1 MSILVARPVADSLVK
16 SGLGELIVYRPHLST
31 SAEFQSALADF
42 SPDVLLIGES
52 KPDELALATW
62 RRSSGNR
69 KLIIIGTDESG
80 QLPYASDY
88 DIAFWIA
95 PNHLPQHDLDALAI
109 AEAHVMQCRLDPQL
123 IATGLSS
130 YKLRSRRSQETV
142 LLAGAGIVNLISAW
156 ELSQAG
162 YKLEVID
169 AGPDP
174 RRRPDW
180 RLLGATHGG
189 GNARMFTLTEAD
201 NYNEKGSDIYSGMDT
216 VLRHRITEG
225 GWLTLNPSEYSDSE
239 KLWLDRFHS
248 IAPWMA
254 EVFARNIYAFN
265 RESLDLWRKMRAEL
279 PWLFQ
284 NVGYVGGVLRI
295 YSETEAFQAA
305 AALHNR
311 LGSLRKI
318 LSSEETASRHPAF
331 ADACKSGEIVGGL
344 EVVGFTLNIHDF
356 STRLIDALE
365 SRGVHF
371 SWGVAARRIVIG
383 PDDLVQGIKTDA
395 GVARAD
401 HYVVSPGAYCKDWL
415 AGTRTDGKV
424 QGIFGLWLTLP
435 NVDPPLRFS
444 VKLHREGHVGE
455 DSNITLASDDQ
466 SRPILLLGS
475 GYGFCGTGPINLEC
489 PDVECLFKSLEETA
503 RRFLPANFACAV
515 ADGTINT
522 SRKGC
527 IRPFTATGLGVFE
540 VLGTQ
545 DGGRMVITTGHNTG
559 GFTQS
564 PSVAKAVLATL
575 NGLLH
580 PMQEL
585 YNPERGFVS
594 SNAAAIPLRAA
605 ARTMPTTGGAI

>member
-1 MSILVARPVADSLVK
+1 MSILIARPVADSLVN
-16 SGLGELIVYRPHLST
+16 SGLGDLIVYRPHLST

-52 KPDELALATW
+52 KPDELTLAMW
-62 RRSSGNR
+62 RRLSGER
-69 KLIIIGTDESG
+69 KLIIIGTNGNG
-80 QLPYASDY
+80 QLPYAADY
-88 DIAFWIA
+88 DIALWSA
-95 PNHLPQHDLDALAI
+95 PDHLAKHDLDALAI
-109 AEAHVMQCRLDPQL
+109 AEAHVMHCRLAPQL
-123 IATGLSS
+123 KATGLSS
-130 YKLRSRRSQETV
+130 RKLGSKHSSETV
-142 LLAGAGIVNLISAW
+142 LLAGAGIVNLMTAW

-201 NYNEKGSDIYSGMDT
+201 NYNEKGSDIYSEMDT

-239 KLWLDRFHS
+239 MLWLDRFHS
-248 IAPWMA
+248 VPPWMA

-265 RESLDLWRKMRAEL
+265 RESLELWRKMRAEL

-305 AALHNR
+305 AALHDR

-318 LSSEETASRHPAF
+318 LTAEETASRHPAF
-331 ADACKSGEIVGGL
+331 ADACNSGEIVGGL

-356 STRLIDALE
+356 STHLINALE

-383 PDDLVQGIKTDA
+383 PDDLIQGIKTDA

-424 QGIFGLWLTLP
+424 QGIFGLWVTLP
-435 NVDPPLRFS
+435 NVDPLLRFS

-455 DSNITLASDDQ
+455 DSNITLARDDQ
-466 SRPILLLGS
+466 NRPILLLGS
-475 GYGFCGTGPINLEC
+475 GYGFCGTGGINLEC

-503 RRFLPANFACAV
+503 RRFLPANFACAS

-522 SRKGC
+522 SRKAC
-527 IRPFTATGLGVFE
+527 VRPFTATGLGIFE
-540 VLGTQ
+540 VLGTEN
-545 DGGRMVITTGHNTG
+545 GGRMVITTGHNTG

-575 NGLLH
+575 DGLLH

-594 SNAAAIPLRAA
+594 PNAAAIPLRAA

>member
-1 MSILVARPVADSLVK
+1 
-16 SGLGELIVYRPHLST
+16 
-31 SAEFQSALADF
+31 
-42 SPDVLLIGES
+42 
-52 KPDELALATW
+52 
-62 RRSSGNR
+62 
-69 KLIIIGTDESG
+69 
-80 QLPYASDY
+80 
-88 DIAFWIA
+88 
-95 PNHLPQHDLDALAI
+95 LPQHDLDALAI
-109 AEAHVMQCRLDPQL
+109 AEAHVMHCRLAPQL
-123 IATGLSS
+123 KATGLSNS
-130 YKLRSRRSQETV
+130 KLRSKRSSETV
-142 LLAGAGIVNLISAW
+142 LLAGAGIVNLITAW

-201 NYNEKGSDIYSGMDT
+201 NYNEKGSCIYSDMDT
-216 VLRHRITEG
+216 VLRRRITKG
-225 GWLTLNPSEYSDSE
+225 GWLIINPSDYSDSE

-279 PWLFQ
+279 PWLFE

-305 AALHNR
+305 AALHDR

-466 SRPILLLGS
+466 NRPILLLGS

-503 RRFLPANFACAV
+503 RRFLPANFACAI

-522 SRKGC
+522 SRKAC
-527 IRPFTATGLGVFE
+527 VRPFTATGLGIFE
-540 VLGTQ
+540 VLGTD

-575 NGLLH
+575 DGQFH

-594 SNAAAIPLRAA
+594 PYAAGIPLRAA